1 MMNCRLANQHGV
13 KMASRYRTIFGKQL
27 RLPWSK
33 RDRFSPGK
41 RSNQTELRADS
52 PQKSTRLDRGLFKA
66 AWNAP
71 KIKKEHKAK
80 LTPKLA

>member
-27 RLPWSK
+27 RLSWSK